1 MRTLF
6 SASVFALAAI
16 ATTASAQAEVEL
28 SGNVALTTDYHWRG
42 VTQSN
47 QDLAVQ
53 GGFDLATDS
62 GFYAGVWASS
72 VDFAAVSDASDT
84 DTNLEVDFYAGY
96 AGEFGEGF
104 GFDVGVINYQYPDS
118 DDADLDFT
126 EVYAGISKSAGI
138 ADFGAT
144 GYYDFDN
151 ETFYL
156 DGSAGLAFSEQFSAS
171 VGVGKYLDGF
181 DEYTNYNIGGTFSVE
196 GFDLDLRWYDND
208 SDGADD
214 NIVFSIAKSL

>member
-1 MRTLF
+1 MSKFFTLG
-6 SASVFALAAI
+6 AFALVA
-16 ATTASAQAEVEL
+16 ATTNSNALAEESQSGVSL

-47 QDLAVQ
+47 QDIAIQ
-53 GGFDLATDS
+53 GGFDLATDA

-72 VDFAAVSDASDT
+72 VDFNDSSDT
-84 DTNLEVDFYAGY
+84 NVEVDFYAGY
-96 AGEFGEGF
+96 AGEFEEGF
-104 GFDVGVINYQYPDS
+104 GFDVGVVNYQYPDA
-118 DDADLDFT
+118 DNEDLDFT

-144 GYYDFDN
+144 GYYDVDN

-156 DGSAGLAFSEQFSAS
+156 DTSAGVSFNQHLSAS
-171 VGVGKYLDGF
+171 VGVGKYLDGAG
-181 DEYTNYNIGGTFSVE
+181 EYTNYNIGGTFTVE

-208 SDGADD
+208 TDAADD
-214 NIVFSIAKSL
+214 NIVFTIAKSL